1 MDCYRIRDCV
11 ARLVDHFPEQAVEI
25 LARCCE
31 EQKETL
37 HEVLASLIPP
47 KHNESPLP
55 VGNNI
60 NVTFPP
66 RVPPSSHGSQ
76 HTGTPPPRQ
85 GPPRRFPSTSYP
97 ISPPATASS
106 VTSHSTRDENSSGE
120 YILLPTLVGTK
131 VVDHKV
137 RMRPALIKHSVIRGD
152 VVGRRQL
159 EDSFNISQAGL
170 THVEVPH
177 RVTGELRLVPVSC
190 AIELTWRQPHSNST
204 HETLFYV
211 VPKET
216 LDIDILLGYDDS
228 GQEIAGVYTV

>member
-1 MDCYRIRDCV
+1 
-11 ARLVDHFPEQAVEI
+11 
-25 LARCCE
+25 
-31 EQKETL
+31 
-37 HEVLASLIPP
+37 
-47 KHNESPLP
+47 
-55 VGNNI
+55 
-60 NVTFPP
+60 
-66 RVPPSSHGSQ
+66 
-76 HTGTPPPRQ
+76 
-85 GPPRRFPSTSYP
+85 
-97 ISPPATASS
+97 
-106 VTSHSTRDENSSGE
+106 
-120 YILLPTLVGTK
+120 
-131 VVDHKV
+131 
-137 RMRPALIKHSVIRGD
+137 MRPALIKHSVIRGD